1 MTMMSDIIVV
11 EDRVDM
17 QCVRHVHL
25 MSNAPLPAASPQMAP
40 FGRNLGGEWVKDAG
54 VWHWRA
60 EYPYRGAMD
69 FHCEGWKKFRRL
81 VVWSL
86 DGCGSVREA
95 MNQAEVYFWTAFH
108 FRPAY
113 VFMRGLPSVV
123 EHGQEVDDLV
133 VLEAEWMLER
143 CVAVG
148 GRSF

>member
-1 MTMMSDIIVV
+1 MDDFIVV
-11 EDRVDM
+11 EDCVDM

-25 MSNAPLPAASPQMAP
+25 MSNARLPDLHPEH
-40 FGRNLGGEWVKDAG
+40 GLGNCAQESG
-54 VWHWRA
+54 VWHWRT
-60 EYPYRGAMD
+60 EYPYRGVMD

-95 MNQAEVYFWTAFH
+95 MSQAEVYFWTAFH

-113 VFMRGLPSVV
+113 VFMRKLPGVV
-123 EHGQEVDDLV
+123 EHGQEVDELV
-133 VLEAEWMLER
+133 LIEAEWMLER